1 MSSSAEIERPH
12 TLLLLR
18 HAKSNWDNPGLAD
31 FDRPLSERGRQSAAA
46 LSSHLAAGSVRP
58 DVVLCS
64 PAQRTRETLEG
75 LGEEIAEAAVRFE
88 PEIYEGGLEELLDLL
103 RQLPEDAGIVM
114 AIGHNPTMHVAALML
129 AEPDESDAYGRLEAK
144 FPTCALAT
152 LAVPQWPALAQRC
165 GVLTSFWTPR

>member
-1 MSSSAEIERPH
+1 MARPDEIERPH

-18 HAKSNWDNPGLAD
+18 HAKSSWDNAGLAD

-46 LSSHLAAGSVRP
+46 LSSHLAAGGVRP

-75 LGEEIAEAAVRFE
+75 LGEEIAETAVRFE

-103 RQLPEDAGIVM
+103 GELPEDAGAVM
-114 AIGHNPTMHVAALML
+114 AIGHNPTMHEAALLL
-129 AEPDESDAYGRLEAK
+129 AETDGSDAYDRLRAK

-152 LAVPQWPALAQRC
+152 LAVPRWTALAPRC
-165 GVLTSFWTPR
+165 GVLMSFWTPR